1 MRGFS
6 LLGLM
11 RNKNTYLKIV
21 SMFLLICTVL
31 LAMPLAPVHAAED
44 SFAIT
49 VSDVHRQTLRNAF
62 TSVSAAENYNAI
74 EHTVDIASGTRL
86 ILGVEGVQHKGDY
99 SAFWESTNTDVVQ
112 VTQTGEILALN
123 VGTAKV
129 KATAGNLMS
138 EIIVNVHNAIEIKDL
153 NANITLNKLCNFS
166 LNAEG
171 DLSKYLYSVDWVIS
185 DKNYALCGDGLVLAK
200 KLGTCKITASIKSRI
215 DGHLVNTSIATINI
229 LEPTTSVVV
238 DNPVTSIE
246 LGSEYRLTAT
256 TTPAKQT
263 IIWEAKDPGIIQFD
277 KGVMKAVGV
286 GKTTIYAYAGCWKNN
301 KYEKDLS
308 TFYAFEI
315 QVWSSSTVKYN
326 VTLPATDENVTVSK
340 SSAVANEVVT
350 IQTENVITK
359 KLGSV
364 EVKGVSTVSV
374 TDASGMA
381 VPVNKVSA
389 NVYTFIMPK
398 SDVSIKTTYSTLY
411 KLSYETGLAVNFAR
425 NDNAI
430 AKIKVNEYI
439 PGSFS
444 GDFTFVADGVSIS
457 KIVCDYGSMVS
468 AGADSVVYNVNEHR
482 GLPGEFDIVV
492 YADAQSV
499 NAGTYSVS
507 VTGPLDF
514 VMNNAFTASHTNNI
528 NPVAVQVSLEYIQ
541 SKAVSNRMITLETAE
556 QIVIHGEA
564 MKYLLPMNLGL
575 EIKFTHG
582 VLTIPAASM
591 KNLSVSDGDFTL
603 FELKVVK
610 DTFGA
615 EGVYGNGTLTVK
627 TFKPAGSVLDQIS
640 MIGNATLVLNSTNNE
655 KLSLQTSSKTLE
667 SASNTFEL
675 KSLSGMSSFTIL
687 MKTGLIDGN
696 VVFVIIVAI
705 LIAALAVA
713 AWFLVKRLKTQPLN
727 EPDPSDDDKPQN
739 DNDDNDDDEE
749 NVVLPDI
756 DDHDDVVAV
765 EEDKPIEDD
774 EPDIPVVLPVDDTT
788 EFKSVNDIL
797 KESKLEKE
805 VDYIKVDA
813 IEELKNEIAREIS
826 ISGSCENVLMSES
839 QKEDLVDTLIS
850 LNLYDGSNINTA
862 HDNFKIAINK
872 ANKCREYAVEMLRD
886 EDVNVTE
893 IHAQTDE
900 MRLLNSSLAKQK
912 EEYENLNKKLLK
924 DIDEIYERIE
934 RLQDG
939 KKVLA
944 NKLDIIA
951 EQYVRYD
958 SSIAQLKDVFATA
971 DSLQLQDNEDYALAK
986 SVLDEAV
993 GFANKC
999 EAFTRNATVFKNGIN
1014 GETKVSELDSVIE
1027 QASSF
1032 IDGFTFD
1039 YFVNAEYKLNAIIAD
1054 KRAAIEKENN
1064 KKAELKEQLLFA
1076 VDALNDL
1083 RSNANAMVNAFKAK
1097 YPDDVDAFTELE
1109 NMSAGMQ
1116 FSVSDILETSDD
1128 IKAET
1133 DRLLVHNKTCLD
1145 ILSSMAS
1152 FVESFT
1158 EAKRVELEAKAEA
1171 ERLAAEEAAKAEA
1184 ERLAAEEAAKA
1195 EAERL
1200 AAEEAAKAEAERLA
1214 AEEAA
1219 KAEAERLAA
1228 EEAAKAEAER
1238 LAAEEAA
1245 KAEAERLAAEEAAKA
1260 EAERLAAEEA
1270 AKAEAER
1277 LAAEEAAKA
1286 EAERLAAEEAVNEA
1300 NDEVSINENVEEV
1313 TEAANPFVVETPVYV
1328 NAEQADT
1335 LITDQQAEDSVRVVK
1350 MKKKASGK
1358 IMTVNIGS
1366 LCEHFEDGEEVNLAI
1381 LKERRL
1387 ISKNAERVKI
1397 LAGGTM
1403 TKKLNITAHKF
1414 SLQAIKMIILAGG
1427 TVSMED

>member
-31 LAMPLAPVHAAED
+31 LAMPLAPVYAAED

-86 ILGVEGVQHKGDY
+86 ILGVEGVQHKGEY
-99 SAFWESTNTDVVQ
+99 SAMWESTNTDVVQ

-138 EIIVNVHNAIEIKDL
+138 EIIINVHNAIEIKDL

-246 LGSEYRLTAT
+246 LGSEHRLTAT
-256 TTPAKQT
+256 TTPEKQT

-286 GKTTIYAYAGCWKNN
+286 GKTIIYAYAGCWKNN

-308 TFYAFEI
+308 TFYAFEV

-326 VTLPATDENVTVSK
+326 VTLPSTDDNLTVSK
-340 SSAVANEVVT
+340 GSAVANEVVT

-381 VPVNKVSA
+381 VPVTKVSA

-398 SDVSIKTTYSTLY
+398 ADVSIKTTYSTLY
-411 KLSYETGLAVNFAR
+411 KVSYNTGLAVNFAR

-439 PGSFS
+439 PGSFA
-444 GDFTFVADGVSIS
+444 GDFTFAADGVAIS
-457 KIVCDYGSMVS
+457 KIVCDYGNMVS
-468 AGADSVVYNVNEHR
+468 VGEDSVVYNVNEHR

-541 SKAVSNRMITLETAE
+541 SKPVSNRLVTLETSE

-564 MKYLLPMNLGL
+564 MEHLLSMNLGL

-582 VLTIPAASM
+582 ILTIPAASL

-615 EGVYGNGTLTVK
+615 EGVYGNGSLTVK

-640 MIGNATLVLNSTNNE
+640 MIGNATLVLNSTDGE

-667 SASNTFEL
+667 STSNTFEL

-687 MKTGLIDGN
+687 MKAGLIDGN
-696 VVFVIIVAI
+696 VIFVLIVAI

-727 EPDPSDDDKPQN
+727 DPEPTDDDDNELKKN
-739 DNDDNDDDEE
+739 DEGDDEDE
-749 NVVLPDI
+749 DVVLPDI
-756 DDHDDVVAV
+756 ADESEAAMEEV
-765 EEDKPIEDD
+765 ENITEDD
-774 EPDIPVVLPVDDTT
+774 EPDVPVVLPADDAT

-826 ISGSCENVLMSES
+826 ISGSCENVLMSEN

-850 LNLYDGSNINTA
+850 LNLYDGSNINA
-862 HDNFKIAINK
+862 VHDNFKIAINK

-900 MRLLNSSLAKQK
+900 LRLLNSSLAKQK
-912 EEYENLNKKLLK
+912 EEYENLNKKLSK
-924 DIDEIYERIE
+924 DIDDIYERIE

-939 KKVLA
+939 KKVLS

-951 EQYVRYD
+951 EKYAQY
-958 SSIAQLKDVFATA
+958 SNNLTQLKDVFAVA
-971 DSLQLQDNEDYALAK
+971 DDLRLQDHSDYALAK
-986 SVLDEAV
+986 AALDETV
-993 GFANKC
+993 SFANNC
-999 EAFTRNATVFKNGIN
+999 ETFVKNATTFKNGIN
-1014 GETKVSELDSVIE
+1014 GETKVVELEAVID
-1027 QASSF
+1027 QATNI
-1032 IDGFTFD
+1032 IDGFAFD
-1039 YFVNAEYKLNAIIAD
+1039 YFVNAEYKLNALIAD
-1054 KRAAIEKENN
+1054 KRAAIEVENN
-1064 KKAELKEQLLFA
+1064 KKADLKEKLLFV

-1083 RSNANAMVNAFKAK
+1083 RSNASAMVAAFKSK
-1097 YPDDVDAFTELE
+1097 YPDEVDAATELE
-1109 NMSAGMQ
+1109 HISDNMK
-1116 FSVSDILETSDD
+1116 FSVSDNLNTSDD

-1133 DRLLVHNKTCLD
+1133 DRLLLHNKTCLD
-1145 ILSSMAS
+1145 TISAMAN
-1152 FVESFT
+1152 FVDAFDD
-1158 EAKRVELEAKAEA
+1158 AKRIEAEAKAEA

-1228 EEAAKAEAER
+1228 EEAANEV
-1238 LAAEEAA
+1238 
-1245 KAEAERLAAEEAAKA
+1245 
-1260 EAERLAAEEA
+1260 
-1270 AKAEAER
+1270 
-1277 LAAEEAAKA
+1277 
-1286 EAERLAAEEAVNEA
+1286 VN
-1300 NDEVSINENVEEV
+1300 DVPVNENVEEV

-1335 LITDQQAEDSVRVVK
+1335 LLTDQQAEDSVRVVK
-1350 MKKKASGK
+1350 MKQKASGK
-1358 IMTVNIGS
+1358 IVPINIGN
-1366 LCEHFEDGEEVNLAI
+1366 LCEYFEDGDEVNLAI
-1381 LKERRL
+1381 LKEKRL
-1387 ISKNAERVKI
+1387 ISKNAERVKV